1 MNSAE
6 FSILNGNLDIYL
18 KPRILEWKQLFIFPL
33 QWVIIYD
40 TYFNSLL
47 TILWQVASKDGHKW
61 TKPHSIDVF
70 LCSFPLE
77 SGLVLLL
84 PNKMWWKWSS
94 RIAELGHKKPYGFCL
109 TWMFPLG
116 SIPLGDLWQD
126 QASWADHMEK
136 NEVFQSTCQQTSQ
149 LTAGINC

>member
-1 MNSAE
+1 MVTNEQSLTALMS
-6 FSILNGNLDIYL
+6 FCVPFLLNLGWSCD
-18 KPRILEWKQLFIFPL
+18 
-33 QWVIIYD
+33 
-40 TYFNSLL
+40 
-47 TILWQVASKDGHKW
+47 
-61 TKPHSIDVF
+61 
-70 LCSFPLE
+70 
-77 SGLVLLL
+77 LLL
-84 PNKMWWKWSS
+84 PNKMWWKRSS

-149 LTAGINC
+149 LTAGINCQPWDWVRLNTQPSCCLTASLCKTSCECHSAKLSIHSTVRDNCKLLF